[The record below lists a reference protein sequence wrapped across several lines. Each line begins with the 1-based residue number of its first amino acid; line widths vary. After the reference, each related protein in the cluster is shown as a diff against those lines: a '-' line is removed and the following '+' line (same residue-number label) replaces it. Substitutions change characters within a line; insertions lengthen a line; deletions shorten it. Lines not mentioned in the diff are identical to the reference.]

1 MVVSLVGVIGWVVS
15 VLTSVSSHLLGSIA
29 SPQLRSC
36 VSMVSESTPQPT
48 VLVVDFGAQ
57 YAQLIARRV
66 REAQVYSEIVPH
78 RITAKEVRQ
87 RKPIGIILS
96 GGPASV
102 HVEGAPLLDPEIY
115 ELGIPILGICY
126 GCQLIAQQLGGEVAR
141 GGRGEY
147 GRTTLQRIAGST
159 SQLHH
164 DSIPA
169 ELNVWMSHFDAVSVL
184 PSGFVATASTPDAP
198 MAVIESPTRKI
209 WGVQYHPE
217 VGHTERG
224 QEVLEQF
231 LHRLVGAERSWTMS
245 SIVDDQV
252 AAIRELVGSERV
264 ICGLSGGVDSAVA
277 AALVHRAIGN
287 QLTCIYVDIG
297 LMRKNESAQVVETFK
312 RNMGIELIHVDAG
325 ARFFEKLKGIT
336 EPEAKRKAIGETFVR
351 IFEEHTGGITDAKFL
366 VQGTLYPDV
375 IESGGVDGTASVI
388 KSHHNVGGL
397 PDDMTLKLCEP
408 LRTLFKDEVR
418 KVGTELGL
426 PDEIVWRQ
434 PFPGP
439 GLGVRIIGEVTPD
452 KVAILQEADAIVRE
466 EVKLAGLEREIWQAF
481 AVLAD
486 IRSVGVMGDERTYGR
501 PIIIRAVTSEDA
513 MTADWARLPYELL
526 EKMSSRIINEV
537 KGINRVVYD
546 VTSKPPGTIEWE

>member
-231 LHRLVGAERSWTMS
+231 LHQLVGAERSWTMS

-336 EPEAKRKAIGETFVR
+336 DPEAKRKAIGETFVR